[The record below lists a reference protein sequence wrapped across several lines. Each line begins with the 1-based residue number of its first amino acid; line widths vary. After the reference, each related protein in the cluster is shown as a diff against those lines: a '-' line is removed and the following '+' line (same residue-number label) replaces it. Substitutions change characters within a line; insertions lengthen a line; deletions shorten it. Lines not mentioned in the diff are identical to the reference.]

1 MKSTKFPQEPGNDKT
16 DLRNIIRDKKRRL
29 IMAMQVHQGGQIT
42 IISMV
47 CIGQEHLTMYKHFL
61 NLNVPTGLLS
71 PC

>member
-1 MKSTKFPQEPGNDKT
+1 
-16 DLRNIIRDKKRRL
+16 
-29 IMAMQVHQGGQIT
+29 MAMQVHQGGQIT

-61 NLNVPTGLLS
+61 DLNVPTGLLS